1 MELLLA
7 TGNQNKVKELQQLLA
22 GSSWRV
28 LSLRDFPDLVMPP
41 EDADTFLGNAVIK
54 ARTGAVGSG
63 LWTLADDSGLVVD
76 WLGGRPGVY
85 SARYAGPEKDDK
97 QNNKKLLAEM
107 LNCPDDKRQA
117 RFVSAVALMS
127 PDGRL
132 FSAEGVCEGV
142 IGKVEQGEFGFGYD
156 PLFIV
161 EGLGK
166 TMSQLRLA
174 EKNQISHRAK
184 ALAGIKDILLELEQQ

>member
-22 GSSWRV
+22 GSSWQV

-63 LWTLADDSGLVVD
+63 LWTLADDSGLAVD

-132 FSAEGVCEGV
+132 FSAEGVCEGI

-184 ALAGIKDILLELEQQ
+184 AFAGIKDILLEIEQQ